1 MSDPGAGRGDIGAR
15 AAEISSV
22 SASVLMDSVPDAM
35 FVVDERGLVVH
46 TNTQVE
52 RLFGFTR
59 EELVGGS
66 IERVV
71 PERLRGAHAAMRA
84 QYAAAP
90 RARAMGGER
99 RPLVGCR
106 RDGSEF
112 PAEISLAPIAD
123 GARTLTLAC
132 VRDVS
137 ERRDLAERLRATNEE
152 LERRV
157 AERTADLERANAE
170 LRSSQEE
177 REDILRAISHDLRS
191 PLSVIHLKAQLL
203 SRRVESVDVRAQLSA
218 ILTSVGRMERM
229 ISELVEAVRLE
240 SRSSEPKSVSLSAF
254 LRELLDRTN
263 GVLPAEVIAVELD
276 GAPNVLA
283 DPAALDRIFVN
294 LLTNA
299 LTYAS
304 GDSLVRV
311 EAEVAGNALVVSV
324 IDRGP
329 GIPAQD
335 LPHLFERFWRARR
348 ARQEDGLGLGLF
360 IVSKLVQANGG
371 RIWVESEPGE
381 GSKFRFSL
389 PLAP

>member
-1 MSDPGAGRGDIGAR
+1 M
-15 AAEISSV
+15 